1 MAKKVK
7 VLFAWSS
14 GMSLLKGKSKS
25 AISSNISKLA
35 GWEPPVAYPDDG
47 KMYRWDEA
55 TVNWKVAES

>member
-1 MAKKVK
+1 MP
-7 VLFAWSS
+7 
-14 GMSLLKGKSKS
+14 LLKGKSKS
-25 AISSNISKLA
+25 AINSNISELA